1 MKDRTH
7 NAEPVDYTGHFRHGI
22 DGSRR
27 VMLPAKWRPRDTT
40 TQFTILPWP
49 IGAEDRLLV
58 LPPERWREM
67 LQKLKAR
74 SLSDPRIEALEQEI
88 AENAAQVRPDKVG
101 RICITEEHARLAKI
115 NNEAEL
121 VGRLDKFEI
130 WEPNARAAIRSQN
143 KKLAAEVL
151 KEIDL

>member
-1 MKDRTH
+1 
-7 NAEPVDYTGHFRHGI
+7 
-22 DGSRR
+22 
-27 VMLPAKWRPRDTT
+27 MLPAKWRPRDPNTK
-40 TQFTILPWP
+40 FTILPWP
-49 IGAEDRLLV
+49 IGVEDRLLV

-74 SLSDPRIEALEQEI
+74 SLSDPRVEALEQEI
-88 AENAAQVRPDKVG
+88 AENAMQVTPDKVG
-101 RICITEEHARLAKI
+101 RICLTEEHTRTVKI
-115 NNEAEL
+115 SDEAEL

-130 WEPNARAAIRSQN
+130 WEPGAREAIRKQN

>member
-1 MKDRTH
+1 
-7 NAEPVDYTGHFRHGI
+7 
-22 DGSRR
+22 
-27 VMLPAKWRPRDTT
+27 MLPAKWRPRDPNTK
-40 TQFTILPWP
+40 FTVLPWP

-67 LQKLKAR
+67 LQKLKMR

-88 AENAAQVRPDKVG
+88 AENASQVTPDKVG
-101 RICITEEHARLAKI
+101 RICITEEHARVVKI
-115 NNEAEL
+115 TDEAEL

-130 WEPNARAAIRSQN
+130 WEPAARAAIRAQN

>member
-1 MKDRTH
+1 
-7 NAEPVDYTGHFRHGI
+7 
-22 DGSRR
+22 
-27 VMLPAKWRPRDTT
+27 MLPAKWRPREANTKLT
-40 TQFTILPWP
+40 VLPWP

-67 LQKLKAR
+67 LQKLKTR
-74 SLSDPRIEALEQEI
+74 SLSDSRIEALEQEI
-88 AENAAQVRPDKVG
+88 AENALQVTPDKVG
-101 RICITEEHARLAKI
+101 RICLSEEHTRAVKI
-115 NNEAEL
+115 SNEAEL

-130 WEPNARAAIRSQN
+130 WEPNARAAIRANN

>member
-1 MKDRTH
+1 
-7 NAEPVDYTGHFRHGI
+7 
-22 DGSRR
+22 
-27 VMLPAKWRPRDTT
+27 MLPAKWRPRDANTK
-40 TQFTILPWP
+40 FTVIPWP

-67 LQKLKAR
+67 LSKLKAR

-88 AENAAQVRPDKVG
+88 AENAAQVVPDKVG
-101 RICITEEHARLAKI
+101 RICITEEHDNALKI
-115 NNEAEL
+115 SNEAEL

-130 WEPNARAAIRSQN
+130 WEPNARATVRAQN

>member
-1 MKDRTH
+1 
-7 NAEPVDYTGHFRHGI
+7 
-22 DGSRR
+22 
-27 VMLPAKWRPRDTT
+27 MLPAKWRPRDPNTK
-40 TQFTILPWP
+40 FTVLPWP

-67 LQKLKAR
+67 LQKLKTR

-88 AENAAQVRPDKVG
+88 AENASQVTPDKVG
-101 RICITEEHARLAKI
+101 RICITEEHARVVKI
-115 NNEAEL
+115 TDEAEL

-130 WEPNARAAIRSQN
+130 WEPAARAAIRAQN

>member
-1 MKDRTH
+1 
-7 NAEPVDYTGHFRHGI
+7 
-22 DGSRR
+22 
-27 VMLPAKWRPRDTT
+27 MLPAKWRPRDANTK
-40 TQFTILPWP
+40 FTVIPWP

-67 LQKLKAR
+67 LSKLKAR

-88 AENAAQVRPDKVG
+88 AENAAQVVPDKVG
-101 RICITEEHARLAKI
+101 RICISEEHANALKI
-115 NNEAEL
+115 SNEAEL

-130 WEPNARAAIRSQN
+130 WEPNARAAVRAQN

>member
-1 MKDRTH
+1 
-7 NAEPVDYTGHFRHGI
+7 
-22 DGSRR
+22 
-27 VMLPAKWRPRDTT
+27 MLPAKWRPRDATT
-40 TQFTILPWP
+40 KFTVLPWP

-67 LQKLKAR
+67 LQKLKSR

-88 AENAAQVRPDKVG
+88 AENASQVTPDKVG
-101 RICITEEHARLAKI
+101 RICITEEHARAIQLSD
-115 NNEAEL
+115 EAEL

-130 WEPNARAAIRSQN
+130 WEPAARDAVRAQN
-143 KKLAAEVL
+143 KKLAAQVL

>member
-1 MKDRTH
+1 
-7 NAEPVDYTGHFRHGI
+7 
-22 DGSRR
+22 
-27 VMLPAKWRPRDTT
+27 MLPAKWRPRDPNTK
-40 TQFTILPWP
+40 FTVLPWP

-67 LQKLKAR
+67 LQKLKTR

-88 AENAAQVRPDKVG
+88 AENASQVTPDKVG
-101 RICITEEHARLAKI
+101 RICITEEHARVVKI
-115 NNEAEL
+115 TDEAEL

-130 WEPNARAAIRSQN
+130 WQPAARAAIRAQN

>member
-1 MKDRTH
+1 
-7 NAEPVDYTGHFRHGI
+7 
-22 DGSRR
+22 
-27 VMLPAKWRPRDTT
+27 MLPAKWRPRDPKTK
-40 TQFTILPWP
+40 FTVLPWP

-67 LQKLKAR
+67 LSKLKTR
-74 SLSDPRIEALEQEI
+74 SLSDPRVEALEQEI
-88 AENAAQVRPDKVG
+88 AENAVQVTPDKVG
-101 RICITEEHARLAKI
+101 RICLLEEHTKTVRI
-115 NNEAEL
+115 SGEAEL

-130 WEPNARAAIRSQN
+130 WEPSARDAVRAQN

>member
-1 MKDRTH
+1 
-7 NAEPVDYTGHFRHGI
+7 
-22 DGSRR
+22 
-27 VMLPAKWRPRDTT
+27 MLPAKWRPRDADTK
-40 TQFTILPWP
+40 FTIIPWP

-58 LPPERWREM
+58 LPPDRWREM
-67 LQKLKAR
+67 LAKLKTR

-88 AENAAQVRPDKVG
+88 AENAAQVAPDKVG
-101 RICITEEHARLAKI
+101 RIGLLEEHTRAVKI
-115 NNEAEL
+115 SDEAEL

-130 WEPNARAAIRSQN
+130 WRPAAREAIRTRN

>member
-1 MKDRTH
+1 
-7 NAEPVDYTGHFRHGI
+7 
-22 DGSRR
+22 
-27 VMLPAKWRPRDTT
+27 MLPAKWRPRDPNTK
-40 TQFTILPWP
+40 FTVLPWP

-67 LQKLKAR
+67 LQKLKTR

-88 AENAAQVRPDKVG
+88 AENAAQVTPDKVG
-101 RICITEEHARLAKI
+101 RICITEEHARVVKI
-115 NNEAEL
+115 TDEAEL

-130 WEPNARAAIRSQN
+130 WEPAARAAIRAQN
-143 KKLAAEVL
+143 KKLAAGVL

>member
-1 MKDRTH
+1 
-7 NAEPVDYTGHFRHGI
+7 
-22 DGSRR
+22 
-27 VMLPAKWRPRDTT
+27 MLPAKWRPRDPNTK
-40 TQFTILPWP
+40 FTVLPWP

-67 LQKLKAR
+67 LQKLKTR

-88 AENAAQVRPDKVG
+88 AENASQVTPDKVG
-101 RICITEEHARLAKI
+101 RICITEEHARAIKI
-115 NNEAEL
+115 TDEAEL

-130 WEPNARAAIRSQN
+130 WEPAARNAVRTQN
-143 KKLAAEVL
+143 KKLAAQAL

>member
-1 MKDRTH
+1 
-7 NAEPVDYTGHFRHGI
+7 
-22 DGSRR
+22 
-27 VMLPAKWRPRDTT
+27 MLPAKWRPRDSNTK
-40 TQFTILPWP
+40 FTVLPWP

-67 LQKLKAR
+67 LQKLKTR

-88 AENAAQVRPDKVG
+88 AENASQVTPDKVG
-101 RICITEEHARLAKI
+101 RICITEEHARAIKI
-115 NNEAEL
+115 TDEAEL

-130 WEPNARAAIRSQN
+130 WEPAARNAVRTQN
-143 KKLAAEVL
+143 KKLAAQVL